1 MGGSGAVLGAF
12 FEDFKR
18 WAGKRKELRNLHVFY
33 DFSHFWEARKRCLS
47 ILGAVLAVS
56 EASGGLS
63 WTISEHFWTCWREH
77 GEQEGQDGDQE
88 GQYGD
93 QERQDEPT

>member
-1 MGGSGAVLGAF
+1 MGWKAKNI
-12 FEDFKR
+12 EK
-18 WAGKRKELRNLHVFY
+18 HMVFIG
-33 DFSHFWEARKRCLS
+33 FLHFWEARKRCLS

-77 GEQEGQDGDQE
+77 GEQEGQDGDMMAP
-88 GQYGD
+88 GWVMIVPRWGMIVA
-93 QERQDEPT
+93 RWAF